1 MNHSRSETDFS
12 ETWSTLLALHATA
25 AQLVAD
31 PIDLLFQDV
40 RGRSPRLR
48 VLHRQRDPVHHHGAA
63 VPDQGDD
70 IEALA

>member
-1 MNHSRSETDFS
+1 MS
-12 ETWSTLLALHATA
+12 TA